1 MNAYQNDLLESVEYL
16 RAHARVSY
24 ARALELLEAHGGDV
38 AACLIE
44 LERDGCVNP
53 PSDAPGAAP
62 QADAEAA
69 AQADPDA
76 APDVRSAVSDAMR
89 RAKHAACSALSTL
102 LRLRVNISQAGA
114 QVTDLSALFVL
125 ALAILCP
132 PLLLL
137 AALVLLLLG
146 YRFGMSAVQAQD
158 VMQPLGELVR
168 GTGRSLCTLGRSAV
182 QTVRDLMR
190 EAQTARG

>member
-24 ARALELLEAHGGDV
+24 ARALELLQAHDGDV

-44 LERDGCVNP
+44 LEREGCVNP
-53 PSDAPGAAP
+53 PSDAPGAAA
-62 QADAEAA
+62 QADA
-69 AQADPDA
+69 AQADAHA
-76 APDVRSAVSDAMR
+76 APDARSAVSNAMR
-89 RAKHAACSALSTL
+89 RARHAACSALSTL
-102 LRLRVNISQAGA
+102 LRLRVNVSQAGA

-137 AALVLLLLG
+137 G
-146 YRFGMSAVQAQD
+146 YRFSMSAVQAQD
-158 VMQPLGELVR
+158 VMLGELVR
-168 GTGRSLCTLGRSAV
+168 GTGRSLCVLGRSAA
-182 QTVRDLMR
+182 QTVRDLFR
-190 EAQTARG
+190 QTQAARG

>member
-24 ARALELLEAHGGDV
+24 ARALELLQAHDGDV

-44 LERDGCVNP
+44 LEREGCVNS

-62 QADAEAA
+62 QADAQAA
-69 AQADPDA
+69 AQAAPDA
-76 APDVRSAVSDAMR
+76 RSAVSNAMR
-89 RAKHAACSALSTL
+89 RARHAACSALSTL
-102 LRLRVNISQAGA
+102 LRLRVNVSQAGA

-182 QTVRDLMR
+182 QTVRDLFR
-190 EAQTARG
+190 QTQAARG

>member
-24 ARALELLEAHGGDV
+24 AHALELLEAHGGDV

-44 LERDGCVNP
+44 LERDGCVNS
-53 PSDAPGAAP
+53 PSDAPG
-62 QADAEAA
+62 A

-76 APDVRSAVSDAMR
+76 APDVRSADSDAMR

-102 LRLRVNISQAGA
+102 LRLRVNVSQAGA

>member
-24 ARALELLEAHGGDV
+24 ARALELLQAHDGDV

-44 LERDGCVNP
+44 LEREGCVNP
-53 PSDAPGAAP
+53 PSDAPGAAA
-62 QADAEAA
+62 QADA
-69 AQADPDA
+69 AQADAHA
-76 APDVRSAVSDAMR
+76 APDARSAVSNAMR
-89 RAKHAACSALSTL
+89 RARHAACSALSTL
-102 LRLRVNISQAGA
+102 LRLRVNVSQAGA

-137 AALVLLLLG
+137 AALALLLLG
-146 YRFGMSAVQAQD
+146 YRFSMSAVQAQD
-158 VMQPLGELVR
+158 VMLGELVR
-168 GTGRSLCTLGRSAV
+168 GTGRSLCVLGRSAA
-182 QTVRDLMR
+182 QTVRDLFR
-190 EAQTARG
+190 QTQAARG

>member
-24 ARALELLEAHGGDV
+24 ARALELLQAHDGDV

-44 LERDGCVNP
+44 LEREGCVNP
-53 PSDAPGAAP
+53 PSDAPGAAA
-62 QADAEAA
+62 QADAH
-69 AQADPDA
+69 A
-76 APDVRSAVSDAMR
+76 APDARSAVSNAMR
-89 RAKHAACSALSTL
+89 RARHAACSALSTL
-102 LRLRVNISQAGA
+102 LRLRVNVSQAGA

-137 AALVLLLLG
+137 AALALLLLG
-146 YRFGMSAVQAQD
+146 YRFSMSAVQAQD
-158 VMQPLGELVR
+158 VMLGELVR
-168 GTGRSLCTLGRSAV
+168 GTGRSLCVLGRSAV